1 MVQKLNQSIDPPP
14 KTPQILC
21 VLLFALTLHFLFFL
35 GRSSVFMHTAQGMK
49 AVDVSQDVLK
59 KYSLKTLNIF
69 LKQQTLHRSSCSP
82 LDLFSASFSGAVG
95 IFGISF

>member
-35 GRSSVFMHTAQGMK
+35 RGSSVLIHSAQGMK
-49 AVDVSQDVLK
+49 TVDVTQDVLK
-59 KYSLKTLNIF
+59 KYSLKTFEIF
-69 LKQQTLHRSSCSP
+69 LKQTNLAKVQL
-82 LDLFSASFSGAVG
+82 
-95 IFGISF
+95 